1 VDQQVDGDGN
11 PLHGSQTNQLSVAE
25 QSSSTVVVGVEEGQ
39 GLLLEDEEDGVQ
51 ELDVFVDV
59 VQLYEWQ
66 VSRANSAIGLRMAMR
81 HLRSTG

>member
-11 PLHGSQTNQLSVAE
+11 PLHGSQTNQLCVAK
-25 QSSSTVVVGVEEGQ
+25 QSSSTVVIGVEEGQ

-59 VQLYEWQ
+59 VQLCE
-66 VSRANSAIGLRMAMR
+66 
-81 HLRSTG
+81 